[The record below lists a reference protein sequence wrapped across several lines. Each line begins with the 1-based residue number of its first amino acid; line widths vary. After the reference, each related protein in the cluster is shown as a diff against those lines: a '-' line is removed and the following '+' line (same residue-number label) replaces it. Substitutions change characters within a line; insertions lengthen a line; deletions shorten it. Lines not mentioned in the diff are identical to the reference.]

1 MLALASRSPQPLGS
15 IFDPLIKSLTST
27 AVTSAT
33 AAAQPL
39 LDDVE
44 QRVKKMLL
52 PVVLFAGGSFLIG
65 LLTYR
70 EVRRSRS
77 KALSGRHR

>member
-1 MLALASRSPQPLGS
+1 MLTASNQQLGS
-15 IFDPLIKSLTST
+15 FVDDFVSSITGK

-44 QRVKKMLL
+44 RRVKTLLL
-52 PVVLFAGGSFLIG
+52 PVVFFTAGSFLIG

-70 EVRRSRS
+70 EVAKRS
-77 KALSGRHR
+77 KPVAGLRGRR